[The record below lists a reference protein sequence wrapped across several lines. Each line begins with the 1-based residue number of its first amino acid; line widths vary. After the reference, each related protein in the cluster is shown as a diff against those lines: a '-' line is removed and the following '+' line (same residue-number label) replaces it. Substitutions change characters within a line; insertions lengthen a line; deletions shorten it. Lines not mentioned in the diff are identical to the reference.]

1 MRVYVKLKS
10 NLWKIKLLLLLWLL
24 LVTVTQCLMT
34 LLSEYLL
41 FISYWH
47 AISNG
52 QMTYVTK
59 NMVRSNIIFCL
70 TNIYLWYTWA
80 IKCVTNNYYTRTLR
94 LITVSHSHFKHGQI
108 EVKKIWNNGNLFRLL
123 IRIFNVTGL
132 TLQKKTVWR
141 MSSTK

>member
-1 MRVYVKLKS
+1 MENKVIIIIIIIITCNCNSMS
-10 NLWKIKLLLLLWLL
+10 NDVIIWVSAIYFLL
-24 LVTVTQCLMT
+24 TR
-34 LLSEYLL
+34 YLQWTND
-41 FISYWH
+41 IRY
-47 AISNG
+47 
-52 QMTYVTK
+52 K
-59 NMVRSNIIFCL
+59 NMVRPNIIFCL

-80 IKCVTNNYYTRTLR
+80 IKCVTNNYYTRTIR

-132 TLQKKTVWR
+132 TLHKKTVWR